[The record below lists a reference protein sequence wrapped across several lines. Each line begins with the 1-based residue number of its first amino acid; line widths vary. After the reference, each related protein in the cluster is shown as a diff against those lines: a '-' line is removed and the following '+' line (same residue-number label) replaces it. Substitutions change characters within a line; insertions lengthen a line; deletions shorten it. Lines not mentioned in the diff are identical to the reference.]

1 MSVIFVFGVDASLT
15 LAFMYT
21 TSVNALLLFS
31 LHVVWGALGGRVL
44 LGDELPMKTGVMVLL
59 GMGSAI
65 ATFLGD
71 RQSGGE
77 VIGTDMMMFGNII
90 AVAASVFFASLMI
103 VYRFLAKATPGV
115 SRLPASAAGSTLVA
129 FLGLAL
135 SGGDVSLVDLGQSL
149 PLFGLSGIVSGLAML
164 GYAVAA
170 KDLTAAE
177 MTLIC
182 MLEPLLGPIWVYVG
196 VGQIPSL
203 VSVIAGSIFM
213 VGLVVHEA
221 LALAGGSTKDPS
233 SVGDTTEDPPKEQ
246 SVV

>member
-1 MSVIFVFGVDASLT
+1 MSVILVFGMSASLN

-44 LGDELPMKTGVMVLL
+44 LGDELPMKTCVMVLL
-59 GMGSAI
+59 GLGSAI

-71 RQSGGE
+71 RHSGGE
-77 VIGTDMMMFGNII
+77 GIGTDTTMFGNII
-90 AVAASVFFASLMI
+90 AIAAGVFFASLMI
-103 VYRFLAKATPGV
+103 VYRFLAKAAPGV
-115 SRLPASAAGSTLVA
+115 SRLPATAAGSTLMA
-129 FLGLAL
+129 FFGLAL
-135 SGGDVSLVDLGQSL
+135 GGGDISLVDLGQSL
-149 PLFGLSGIVSGLAML
+149 ALFGLSGVVSGLAMV

-233 SVGDTTEDPPKEQ
+233 SVGDSTEL
-246 SVV
+246 V